1 MSRETDPVHALM
13 DILRVEREA
22 IRAADLGALTGLA
35 DRKQNALARLDAPPA
50 EALHELRRMAIE
62 NERLL
67 AAALQGVRAAQS
79 RLKTIMVSAR
89 GYDSY
94 DASGNKTAIRRDGS
108 AFERR
113 A

>member
-1 MSRETDPVHALM
+1 MN
-13 DILRVEREA
+13 ILRVEREA

-35 DRKQNALARLDAPPA
+35 DQKQRALARLENPSS
-50 EALHELRRMAIE
+50 EQLLALRQMATE

-67 AAALQGVRAAQS
+67 AAALQGVRAAQT
-79 RLKTIMVSAR
+79 RLKTIMIAAR
-89 GYDSY
+89 GFDSY
-94 DASGNKTAIRRDGS
+94 DASGRRAPIRRDGS